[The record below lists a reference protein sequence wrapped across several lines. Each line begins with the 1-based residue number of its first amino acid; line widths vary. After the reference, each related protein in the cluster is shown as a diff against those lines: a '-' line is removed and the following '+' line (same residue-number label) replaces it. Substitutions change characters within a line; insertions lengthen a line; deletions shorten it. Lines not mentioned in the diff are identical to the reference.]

1 MGSGY
6 KNFTAG
12 SVLTASDVNNYLMEQ
27 SVMVFAS
34 AAARDSAITS
44 PEAGMVVYIDSGT
57 ASEGLF
63 IYDGSS
69 WRYAVPN
76 SATPLYAARV
86 SNAAVISLA
95 ATTWTTLAN
104 WGTEDYDYNNNMNV
118 TTGVYTAPT
127 AGLYEISA
135 HCSFTGNNN
144 PQAVGIAIL
153 KNDTT
158 FMNVTQYNDAGA
170 AANITL
176 RVPISDCLN
185 LAANDNIRIK
195 VWNGGG
201 NNVNTQA
208 GVESTHFAIRKV
220 PA

>member
-1 MGSGY
+1 MGSGF
-6 KNFTAG
+6 KTFTAG

-34 AAARDSAITS
+34 TAARDSAITA
-44 PEAGMVVYIDSGT
+44 PEAGMVAYINSND
-57 ASEGLF
+57 ANEGLWV
-63 IYDGSS
+63 YTGSA
-69 WRYAVPN
+69 WLYAVPN
-76 SATPLYAARV
+76 STTPLYAARV
-86 SNAAVISLA
+86 SNAAVLSLA

-104 WGTEDYDYNNNMNV
+104 WGTEDYDYNSNMNP
-118 TTGVYTAPT
+118 TTGIYTAPV

-144 PQAVGIAIL
+144 PQAVAIAIL

-158 FMNVTQYNDAGA
+158 FINATQYNDAGA
-170 AANITL
+170 AAGITL
-176 RVPISDCLN
+176 RAPISDCIA

>member
-63 IYDGSS
+63 IYDGSA

-86 SNAAVISLA
+86 SNAAVINLA

-104 WGTEDYDYNNNMNV
+104 WNTEDYDYNNNMNV

-170 AANITL
+170 AAGITL
-176 RVPISDCLN
+176 RAPISDCLN

-220 PA
+220 PC